1 MSDPK
6 PDEDEMPEIDSSL
19 GGYHGGFIRLPNSGV
34 RNIGFNSL
42 RLGKRAAFKRGA
54 LKRLR
59 LGKRSVPNLRLGK
72 RKIPN
77 MRLGK
82 RSWMTPA
89 SIRNASPFH
98 REVSANLKDLLRDK
112 EFLAHVK
119 QLIKKDNMRCKL
131 IKMNLDNTHYF
142 KRTQPLPSLR
152 LGKRASSLCL
162 DGNGFDFEGE
172 EEDHLL
178 PWLSD

>member
-1 MSDPK
+1 MSG
-6 PDEDEMPEIDSSL
+6 PDEDEMPGMDTSV

-34 RNIGFNSL
+34 RNLGFNSL
-42 RLGKRAAFKRGA
+42 RLGKRGA

-59 LGKRSVPNLRLGK
+59 LGKRSVPDLRLGK
-72 RKIPN
+72 RSLRN

-98 REVSANLKDLLRDK
+98 REVSFNLKDLLRDK
-112 EFLAHVK
+112 NFLAHLK
-119 QLIKKDNMRCKL
+119 HLIKKDNMRCKL
-131 IKMNLDNTHYF
+131 IKMDLDNSHYF

-152 LGKRASSLCL
+152 LGKRAAGLRF
-162 DGNGFDFEGE
+162 DENGFKFEGE
-172 EEDHLL
+172 EEAPLL
-178 PWLSD
+178 P

>member
-1 MSDPK
+1 MSDPV
-6 PDEDEMPEIDSSL
+6 EDEMPEMDTSL
-19 GGYHGGFIRLPNSGV
+19 GGYQGGFIRLPNSGV
-34 RNIGFNSL
+34 RNLGFNSL
-42 RLGKRAAFKRGA
+42 RLGKRGA

-59 LGKRSVPNLRLGK
+59 IGKRSVPDLRLGK
-72 RKIPN
+72 RSLRN

-98 REVSANLKDLLRDK
+98 REVSFNLKDLLSNK
-112 EFLAHVK
+112 NFLAHLK
-119 QLIKKDNMRCKL
+119 QLKKDNMCCKV
-131 IKMNLDNTHYF
+131 IKMDLDNSHYF

-152 LGKRASSLCL
+152 LGKRAAGLCL
-162 DGNGFDFEGE
+162 DGNGFEFEGE
-172 EEDHLL
+172 EEEPLL

>member
-1 MSDPK
+1 MSG
-6 PDEDEMPEIDSSL
+6 PDEDEMPGMDTSV

-34 RNIGFNSL
+34 RNLVFNNSL
-42 RLGKRAAFKRGA
+42 RLGKRGA

-72 RKIPN
+72 RALPD

-98 REVSANLKDLLRDK
+98 REVSSNLKDLLRDK
-112 EFLAHVK
+112 EFLAHLK
-119 QLIKKDNMRCKL
+119 QLIKKDDIHCKL
-131 IKMNLDNTHYF
+131 TKMNLDNSQYF

-152 LGKRASSLCL
+152 LGKRAAGLCL
-162 DGNGFDFEGE
+162 DENGFEFEGE
-172 EEDHLL
+172 ENDPLL
-178 PWLSD
+178 PWISD

>member
-1 MSDPK
+1 MSDPN
-6 PDEDEMPEIDSSL
+6 EDEMPEMDKSL
-19 GGYHGGFIRLPNSGV
+19 GGYNGGFVRLPNSGV
-34 RNIGFNSL
+34 RNLGFNSL
-42 RLGKRAAFKRGA
+42 RLGKRGA

-59 LGKRSVPNLRLGK
+59 LGKRSVPDLRLGK
-72 RKIPN
+72 RSLPN

-82 RSWMTPA
+82 RSWMTAA

-112 EFLAHVK
+112 DFLAHLK
-119 QLIKKDNMRCKL
+119 KLIKKDGMRCKL
-131 IKMNLDNTHYF
+131 IKMDVDNSHYF

-152 LGKRASSLCL
+152 LGKRASGLCL
-162 DGNGFDFEGE
+162 DGNGFEFEGE
-172 EEDHLL
+172 EEEPLL